1 MSRFRIKFSALTALD
16 CLVPMFSWFGDG
28 MSFLGHIFSIY
39 IGVCFNKLDYVVV
52 RKPTDEEDSLSNP
65 ETAADLEANHQAY
78 GSVRESEAQ
87 ESGKTETEKEEKETI
102 TEQPKSDDHLK
113 IIGRTKEGI
122 PIKLM

>member
-52 RKPTDEEDSLSNP
+52 RKPTDEEDSLSKP

-78 GSVRESEAQ
+78 GISTRIRS
-87 ESGKTETEKEEKETI
+87 SR
-102 TEQPKSDDHLK
+102 
-113 IIGRTKEGI
+113 IG
-122 PIKLM
+122 